1 MKNYNEVEQW
11 LFQKLPMFQLVG
23 ETAYK
28 ANLNNITQFCKYLG
42 NPQDRFKMIH
52 VAGTNGKGST
62 SHMMASVLQEAG
74 YKVGLHTSPHLKHFG
89 ERSRIN
95 GQNMPDKFIIDFVNQ
110 HKDFIEN
117 SAASFFEVAVA
128 MGFAYFAEE
137 KVDIAVIET
146 GLGGRLDSTN
156 IIHPEISVITN
167 IGIDHVAILGD
178 NLQDIAKE
186 KAGII
191 KENTPVIIGEYLTE
205 TKAVFTTVAEE
216 KSAEIYFVQDLNLPE
231 YESDLKGIYQRKNVK
246 TAAQTLRVLQD
257 LGWHISEDNIKGGLL
272 NVVKNTN
279 LRGRWDV
286 MQENPLIVADSAHN
300 PDGIKQVK
308 AQIAAI
314 SYGQLHMVL
323 GFVNDK
329 DVNSILSQFPSDARY
344 YFCSP
349 NVPRKLA
356 IDELKEMITS
366 DLKATYFDSVDEAL
380 NAAKKNA
387 KQEDMIYVGGS
398 TFVVAEVV

>member
-11 LFQKLPMFQLVG
+11 LFQKLPMFQRVG
-23 ETAYK
+23 ATAYK

-42 NPQDRFKMIH
+42 SPQDRFKTIH

-110 HKDFIEN
+110 HKDYIEN
-117 SAASFFEVAVA
+117 SAASFFEVTVA
-128 MGFAYFAEE
+128 MGFAYFAEQ

-156 IIHPEISVITN
+156 IILPEISVITN

-178 NLQDIAKE
+178 NLHDIAKE

-191 KENTPVIIGEYLTE
+191 KENTPVIIGEYLME
-205 TKAVFTTVAEE
+205 TKAVFASVVEE
-216 KSAEIYFVQDLNLPE
+216 KNAPIYFVQDLNLPE

-246 TAAQTLRVLQD
+246 TATQALRVLQN
-257 LGWHISEDNIKGGLL
+257 LGWPISEDYIKTGLL
-272 NVVKNTN
+272 NVMTNTN
-279 LRGRWDV
+279 LRGRWDIL
-286 MQENPLIVADSAHN
+286 QQNPLIVADTAHN
-300 PDGIKQVK
+300 PDGITQVK
-308 AQIAAI
+308 AQIAAT

-329 DVNSILSQFPSDARY
+329 DVNSILGQFPPNAQY
-344 YFCSP
+344 YFCAP

-356 IDELKEMITS
+356 IEELQEIITC
-366 DLKATYFDSVDEAL
+366 DLNATYFDNVEDAL
-380 NAAKKNA
+380 KAAKKNA
-387 KQEDMIYVGGS
+387 RREDMIYVGGS